1 MLTRANPSLELHTL
15 DIWWHGPAF
24 IFDDSITVSE
34 ELIDIFI
41 NVFFLRGPE
50 GSAVTSSNMLKVA
63 SAGDDLLST
72 SLPEIHRFSDFQKLM
87 RVTSY
92 VLRFISKCRKISRF
106 SGCIKIPELV
116 NAENLWLKSVQSAY
130 YKDVVSY
137 FVNKGVK
144 QEKIPFLVKQLRLV
158 FVDGF
163 IRINTR
169 LANSDLDFNI
179 KCPILL
185 PPQSHFVTLLIMHT
199 HLRNKHDSAANVVIS
214 LRQMYWITK
223 CRQTVKKIIHSCLTC
238 KRFAANR
245 YSIPR
250 TPALPD
256 IRVNESRPFQF
267 TGVDLTGFIRVKAH
281 SGVIKIYIVLF
292 TCCVSRAVHLEI
304 VDSVSAE
311 SFAFA
316 FRRFISRRGLPQIML
331 SDNATNFIGHET
343 LLKKLYEM
351 AYNSDLFNSFKV
363 EWKFIPPR
371 SPHVGGM
378 WERLIG
384 MMKTLLKKSLG
395 RSMVSLDEFSTILIE
410 IEGRMNDRPLIYV
423 DAESLDIISPSSLMF
438 GHRLDSLPY
447 NLDYDTLYDEQE
459 GSLTTKYKRVLKIL
473 HYFWLRWAKEYLP
486 LLKEQEKVTFPGKK
500 GKIEPK
506 IGDVVLLVDETLP
519 PSFWQLGR
527 VVELF
532 IGNDGESRFARLKTK
547 NGFVG
552 RPLFKLRFLECAT
565 PRELDSNMPSN
576 ASASTDDINVHNLGR
591 VRRAA
596 ATDMLRRLQQWKAN
610 DSV

>member
-1 MLTRANPSLELHTL
+1 MMLLVVVPILCPGGLSNLIMSKCRVAPVKKFTIPKMELSAVLMSARLARYLVCAYDKELSVTKITFWVDSTIALSWVKSETMNKNLFARNRVTEIHSIVTKLSNLGCVCEFKYISTCNNPADMLTRANPSLELHTL

-87 RVTSY
+87 RVTSS

-410 IEGRMNDRPLIYV
+410 IEGRMNDRPLTYV

-447 NLDYDTLYDEQE
+447 NLDYDNLYDEQE
-459 GSLTTKYKRVLKIL
+459 GSLPTK
-473 HYFWLRWAKEYLP
+473 
-486 LLKEQEKVTFPGKK
+486 
-500 GKIEPK
+500 
-506 IGDVVLLVDETLP
+506 
-519 PSFWQLGR
+519 
-527 VVELF
+527 
-532 IGNDGESRFARLKTK
+532 
-547 NGFVG
+547 
-552 RPLFKLRFLECAT
+552 
-565 PRELDSNMPSN
+565 
-576 ASASTDDINVHNLGR
+576 INVC
-591 VRRAA
+591 
-596 ATDMLRRLQQWKAN
+596 
-610 DSV
+610 

>member
-1 MLTRANPSLELHTL
+1 
-15 DIWWHGPAF
+15 
-24 IFDDSITVSE
+24 
-34 ELIDIFI
+34 
-41 NVFFLRGPE
+41 
-50 GSAVTSSNMLKVA
+50 
-63 SAGDDLLST
+63 
-72 SLPEIHRFSDFQKLM
+72 
-87 RVTSY
+87 
-92 VLRFISKCRKISRF
+92 
-106 SGCIKIPELV
+106 
-116 NAENLWLKSVQSAY
+116 
-130 YKDVVSY
+130 
-137 FVNKGVK
+137 
-144 QEKIPFLVKQLRLV
+144 
-158 FVDGF
+158 
-163 IRINTR
+163 
-169 LANSDLDFNI
+169 
-179 KCPILL
+179 
-185 PPQSHFVTLLIMHT
+185 
-199 HLRNKHDSAANVVIS
+199 
-214 LRQMYWITK
+214 
-223 CRQTVKKIIHSCLTC
+223 
-238 KRFAANR
+238 
-245 YSIPR
+245 
-250 TPALPD
+250 
-256 IRVNESRPFQF
+256 
-267 TGVDLTGFIRVKAH
+267 
-281 SGVIKIYIVLF
+281 
-292 TCCVSRAVHLEI
+292 
-304 VDSVSAE
+304 
-311 SFAFA
+311 
-316 FRRFISRRGLPQIML
+316 
-331 SDNATNFIGHET
+331 
-343 LLKKLYEM
+343 
-351 AYNSDLFNSFKV
+351 
-363 EWKFIPPR
+363 
-371 SPHVGGM
+371 M

-410 IEGRMNDRPLIYV
+410 IEGRMNDRPLTYV

-447 NLDYDTLYDEQE
+447 NLDYDNLYDEQE

-547 NGFVG
+547 NRFVG